1 MIKVYICSPYRAD
14 TPEGIQA
21 NERKAKRYCKIA
33 CKAGYIPIAPH
44 LYFTRFLKDSRPDE
58 RELGMQIGIELGQR
72 DEINRKIE
80 AYGDVSPLI
89 AEVNEIDSLIAELEP
104 APEVNDSIEE
114 KTEPESNPCVD
125 GIDINAII
133 NSEE

>member
-1 MIKVYICSPYRAD
+1 MSNSNIKAYL
-14 TPEGIQA
+14 
-21 NERKAKRYCKIA
+21 ERQKAEREEKL
-33 CKAGYIPIAPH
+33 AGYND
-44 LYFTRFLKDSRPDE
+44 LLE
-58 RELGMQIGIELGQR
+58 QR
-72 DEINRKIE
+72 EINRKIE

>member
-1 MIKVYICSPYRAD
+1 MANSNIKAYL
-14 TPEGIQA
+14 
-21 NERKAKRYCKIA
+21 ERQKAEREEKL
-33 CKAGYIPIAPH
+33 AGYND
-44 LYFTRFLKDSRPDE
+44 LLE
-58 RELGMQIGIELGQR
+58 QR

-80 AYGDVSPLI
+80 TYGDVSPLI

-133 NSEE
+133 NLEE

>member
-1 MIKVYICSPYRAD
+1 MSNSNIKAYL
-14 TPEGIQA
+14 
-21 NERKAKRYCKIA
+21 ERQKAEREEKL
-33 CKAGYIPIAPH
+33 AGYND
-44 LYFTRFLKDSRPDE
+44 LLE
-58 RELGMQIGIELGQR
+58 QR

-114 KTEPESNPCVD
+114 KPNPKATPV
-125 GIDINAII
+125 
-133 NSEE
+133 SMVSTSMQL

>member
-1 MIKVYICSPYRAD
+1 MPNSKIKAYL
-14 TPEGIQA
+14 
-21 NERKAKRYCKIA
+21 ERQKAEREEKL
-33 CKAGYIPIAPH
+33 AGYNDLIA
-44 LYFTRFLKDSRPDE
+44 
-58 RELGMQIGIELGQR
+58 QR

-104 APEVNDSIEE
+104 APKANDSNEE
-114 KTEPESNPCVD
+114 PTNTTPDAESY

-133 NSEE
+133 NPEE

>member
-1 MIKVYICSPYRAD
+1 MPNLKIKAYL
-14 TPEGIQA
+14 
-21 NERKAKRYCKIA
+21 ERQKAEREEKL
-33 CKAGYIPIAPH
+33 AGYNNLIA
-44 LYFTRFLKDSRPDE
+44 
-58 RELGMQIGIELGQR
+58 QR

-80 AYGDVSPLI
+80 ACGDVSPLI

>member
-1 MIKVYICSPYRAD
+1 MPNSKIKAYL
-14 TPEGIQA
+14 
-21 NERKAKRYCKIA
+21 ERQKAEREEKL
-33 CKAGYIPIAPH
+33 AGYNDLIA
-44 LYFTRFLKDSRPDE
+44 
-58 RELGMQIGIELGQR
+58 QR

-104 APEVNDSIEE
+104 APEANDNSNEE
-114 KTEPESNPCVD
+114 PTNTTPDAESY

-133 NSEE
+133 NPEE

>member
-1 MIKVYICSPYRAD
+1 MANSNIKAYL
-14 TPEGIQA
+14 
-21 NERKAKRYCKIA
+21 ERQKAEREEKL
-33 CKAGYIPIAPH
+33 AGYND
-44 LYFTRFLKDSRPDE
+44 LLE
-58 RELGMQIGIELGQR
+58 QR

-80 AYGDVSPLI
+80 TYGDVSPLI

-114 KTEPESNPCVD
+114 KTEPEINPCVD

>member
-1 MIKVYICSPYRAD
+1 MSNSNIKAYL
-14 TPEGIQA
+14 
-21 NERKAKRYCKIA
+21 ERQKAEREEKL
-33 CKAGYIPIAPH
+33 AGYND
-44 LYFTRFLKDSRPDE
+44 LLE
-58 RELGMQIGIELGQR
+58 QR

-89 AEVNEIDSLIAELEP
+89 AEVNEIDSLIAELKP

-125 GIDINAII
+125 DIDINAII